1 MRFFVSILLSIGL
14 YSTQAMASES
24 LISELSDQK
33 SKRIDYLLERHKPT
47 HVRPASCPMESKN
60 YADILGKIKN
70 IKNLFKDNC
79 TNADPARLDELLNGA
94 TAIQTEI
101 DAAQAAAGSTN
112 QTSAIPTEVNGQ
124 QISSV
129 VNSINSILT
138 TGQCK
143 FKDQSFLENTADV
156 VTSFS
161 QMGLLVPN
169 SNGLIISAGGLALS
183 SILRIL
189 DNLFTPLFDF
199 SKNTERQTFI
209 KLNCAFYDIRRDIES
224 SGFMDVPSEHH
235 AADFEEVKKLV
246 KELDARIKGIYK
258 EKASILEGIAKQE
271 AASVGEGLGTLTKLG
286 KLIAAANKSVENP
299 IVDTDGIPATTI
311 KLQVV
316 QELTLMRD
324 ALVTSLKE
332 YTERGLSKIPPMDA
346 MLGLELSKLDYL
358 ENPEAYSELI
368 TIDNKKFNDTYRANL
383 LFHFGRIAK
392 DIEASKL
399 ALSKKFNEETE
410 IEGLKIPEYIKSL
423 EKKVAELVKSHG
435 ETLKKLKTVELRLA
449 RITKDRQYSATDDGE
464 ENIVSILS
472 DYNEIA
478 EQVYGEWGEKFLR
491 YTTESSFDQNKR
503 FEEKFDTFARNH
515 LDKVDGQT
523 IVPNASDLSELR
535 LIYACQDAEPF
546 RRAWKLGNALSQ
558 NGYDFLAT
566 NKDLFHSDTSES
578 LMSGIHLRRS
588 DFERIQHHYKSA
600 MFAKKMI
607 KGDHVSK
614 EHREKYLVKRGG
626 HKRYLG
632 TVMLD
637 VNRTKAKAVLLQ
649 ELIERYNCAKVTTE
663 E

>member
-1 MRFFVSILLSIGL
+1 MRLFVSLLLSLGL
-14 YSTQAMASES
+14 FSTQAMASNGP
-24 LISELSDQK
+24 ISELDSAK
-33 SKRIDYLLERHKPT
+33 KKRIEYLLQRHKPT
-47 HVRPASCPMESKN
+47 HVRPASCPMESKA
-60 YADILGKIKN
+60 YADLLGKIKN

-79 TNADPARLDELLNGA
+79 TNADPARLEELLNGA
-94 TAIQTEI
+94 TAIQAEI
-101 DAAQAAAGSTN
+101 DTASQAAGSTN

-124 QISSV
+124 QISTV

-143 FKDQSFLENTADV
+143 FKDQSFLENTADI

-189 DNLFTPLFDF
+189 HNLFTPLFDF
-199 SKNTERQTFI
+199 SQNTERQTFI

-224 SGFMDVPSEHH
+224 SGFMDVPSSHH
-235 AADFEEVKKLV
+235 EADFEEVKKLV
-246 KELDARIKGIYK
+246 KELDASIKEVLK
-258 EKASILEGIAKQE
+258 EKTSILEEIAKKE
-271 AASVGEGLGTLTKLG
+271 AASVGQGLGTLIQLEKLV
-286 KLIAAANKSVENP
+286 ASAHKSVAKP
-299 IVDTDGIPATTI
+299 IVETDGVPATTI
-311 KLQVV
+311 KLQVI
-316 QELTLMRD
+316 QDLTLMRD
-324 ALVTSLKE
+324 ALVKSLKE
-332 YTERGLSKIPPMDA
+332 YTERGLSKIPPLDA
-346 MLGLELSKLDYL
+346 MLSHELSKLDYL
-358 ENPEAYSELI
+358 TNAEAYSELLSQ
-368 TIDNKKFNDTYRANL
+368 DNKKFNDNYRANL
-383 LFHFGRIAK
+383 LFHFGRISK
-392 DIEASKL
+392 DIVANKAEL
-399 ALSKKFNEETE
+399 TKKFNDETE
-410 IEGLKIPEYIKSL
+410 IDGLKIPEFKKAL
-423 EKKVAELVKSHG
+423 DKKVAALVKSLG

-449 RITKDRQYSATDDGE
+449 RITNDRQYSATDDGE

-478 EQVYGEWGEKFLR
+478 AQVYGEWGEKFLR
-491 YTTESSFDQNKR
+491 YTTESSFKQNKK

-515 LDKVDGQT
+515 LAVEDGKLQ
-523 IVPNASDLSELR
+523 VPNVNELSELKV
-535 LIYACQDAEPF
+535 IYACQDAEPF

-600 MFAKKMI
+600 MFAKKLI
-607 KGDHVSK
+607 QGVQVSEDHK
-614 EHREKYLVKRGG
+614 EKYLVKRGG

-632 TVMLD
+632 MVMLD